1 MNREQSRV
9 EQNNRIMKQ
18 VGMTEIVQSATVKS
32 MILYKNT
39 KGGGQCSRMQRH
51 SGISST
57 AQILNSLLYLEYV
70 TLAPIYV
77 MAIHLYFFIS
87 FFLSLAA
94 SLSLSHTHPILLCLC
109 PSLSLHPSVSLFLS
123 RSLCLFF
130 SPLHPLSFY
139 TYLYICMYLFSE
151 LSIICSNNYI
161 IGLHYARIQCFIT
174 IGDFKTSFFQQIS
187 LNDVYVYFQM
197 FVSSIGS
204 ILKFIDFS
212 IDMFKIDNNMYY
224 SADSSSLSL
233 CVSIYLSF
241 SLPPSLRAYLFVFLS
256 LFLSLSQDAEDL
268 SARGQVAEEGDS
280 RTLTDLLVSQVWPVM
295 CCEVLCCHLL
305 QFLTLCLTAL
315 YLSPALTAS
324 SVLCSILLYST
335 VLCCTVPF

>member
-18 VGMTEIVQSATVKS
+18 VGMIEIVQSATVKS

-77 MAIHLYFFIS
+77 MAIHLYFFLS
-87 FFLSLAA
+87 FSPSLPLFLSLTHT
-94 SLSLSHTHPILLCLC
+94 LSFSVSVP
-109 PSLSLHPSVSLFLS
+109 LSLHPSVSLLLS

-224 SADSSSLSL
+224 SADSSSLSVYL
-233 CVSIYLSF
+233 SICLSF
-241 SLPPSLRAYLFVFLS
+241 SLFLS
-256 LFLSLSQDAEDL
+256 SSFSPCLPVRLSLSL
-268 SARGQVAEEGDS
+268 S
-280 RTLTDLLVSQVWPVM
+280 L
-295 CCEVLCCHLL
+295 
-305 QFLTLCLTAL
+305 
-315 YLSPALTAS
+315 
-324 SVLCSILLYST
+324 SVLGCRRS
-335 VLCCTVPF
+335 LCEGSSGRGGRQSDTH